1 MTILDPLLPDGG
13 IPATDDGSTPVD
25 PAAAAA
31 AAQATANAPDV
42 ANIEA
47 RAREVGGL
55 VSGAQQD
62 YIDQIVAGA
71 KSGQYSAA
79 DVSAALERV
88 YQQNV
93 YKATGDETSTE
104 TQTAATSTATDPA
117 EAARQ
122 QARVDAFSRLRALL
136 SRVGLTDLEGAV
148 QQVIT
153 GGQVDLTDSNA
164 ILFAIRDQPAYQRRF
179 SGNTARARK
188 GLPELDP
195 SSYVQLEEAY
205 RELMRNNGLPAGFY
219 DQNDDFTKFI
229 ENDVSVSELNDRIQ
243 NGYRAVQDADPE
255 VKRQMRELYGV
266 DEGGL
271 TAYFL
276 DPQRA
281 SPLLARQAQAARI
294 AARGREQ
301 AGLQLVAGTAEEL
314 VARGVTPEE
323 AQQAFAR
330 RAELGGLYAE
340 MGGEEML
347 TEAQKLGATFG
358 YDVAAQQEL
367 ERRKARRRAE
377 FAGGGQFARTTGAT
391 SGTVETGVGTAQ

>member
-1 MTILDPLLPDGG
+1 MAMTPDALAELAARRSELASGAVFG
-13 IPATDDGSTPVD
+13 SGAAPTYTTISRFVPPTPDAVTEPATSEEVTTPESVTETPTVAATGAD
-25 PAAAAA
+25 LLAAERAALAAERAAAL
-31 AAQATANAPDV
+31 AQSRT
-42 ANIEA
+42 
-47 RAREVGGL
+47 
-55 VSGAQQD
+55 
-62 YIDQIVAGA
+62 
-71 KSGQYSAA
+71 
-79 DVSAALERV
+79 
-88 YQQNV
+88 
-93 YKATGDETSTE
+93 
-104 TQTAATSTATDPA
+104 
-117 EAARQ
+117 
-122 QARVDAFSRLRALL
+122 DAFSRLRSLL

-301 AGLQLVAGTAEEL
+301 AGLQLGAGTAEEL

-330 RAELGGLYAE
+330 RAELSGLYAE
-340 MGGEEML
+340 MGGEEMEML